1 MSNAKPGGMAHCI
14 ERATAR
20 PGVGPGRGSSAI
32 PLGGGSQPL
41 LLLAPMSPERTN
53 FRCAD
58 AARRDTSARVGSTLI
73 GGICCKICRQ
83 LFSYQPRLCSRAF
96 LSCVNE
102 VGWSGGLDLS
112 PPGGAASIDFA
123 VTRANEHK
131 LSQAN
136 AARRGPARRFPC
148 RREKFG
154 EVRLSVAWER
164 IEECNSSGQ
173 GGSALYGTPIK

>member
-1 MSNAKPGGMAHCI
+1 LEVSVANTVVSFFLI
-14 ERATAR
+14 NLDF
-20 PGVGPGRGSSAI
+20 GPEPSFQS
-32 PLGGGSQPL
+32 
-41 LLLAPMSPERTN
+41 
-53 FRCAD
+53 
-58 AARRDTSARVGSTLI
+58 
-73 GGICCKICRQ
+73 
-83 LFSYQPRLCSRAF
+83 
-96 LSCVNE
+96 VNE

-173 GGSALYGTPIK
+173 GGPGIIWDANKVEERWIPGVGDDALGPARE